1 METALSCVYYSPAT
15 ASQQERREQKEVGK
29 PGSLP
34 TARKLFLLK
43 VAMISFMLEIRN
55 EDLHG
60 SCYLTNLGN
69 ETKYAHI
76 SKFNSD
82 H

>member
-1 METALSCVYYSPAT
+1 MSTIPQPQLLSSST
-15 ASQQERREQKEVGK
+15 GSREQKEVGK

-43 VAMISFMLEIRN
+43 VAIISFMLEIRN